1 TQPWHVQHGIAAD
14 SQINLLDKKHRCF
27 NPPQGKPFYR
37 LAGGQLHFIDKAEI
51 VNTGGKAGLGYLY
64 AERTIDPS
72 DWFFP
77 FHFHQDPVMP
87 GSLGVE
93 AIIELMQTYAIV
105 QDLGA
110 GFNNPKFGQIL
121 SEIQWKY
128 RGQITPLNQQMSL
141 DVHITRVSDE
151 HGKRIIVGDANLS
164 KDGLRIYEV
173 KDIAICIEEA
183 E

>member
-1 TQPWHVQHGIAAD
+1 
-14 SQINLLDKKHRCF
+14 
-27 NPPQGKPFYR
+27 
-37 LAGGQLHFIDKAEI
+37 
-51 VNTGGKAGLGYLY
+51 
-64 AERTIDPS
+64 
-72 DWFFP
+72 
-77 FHFHQDPVMP
+77 
-87 GSLGVE
+87 
-93 AIIELMQTYAIV
+93 IELMQTYAIV

-110 GFNNPKFGQIL
+110 GFNNPKFGQML